1 MTVIH
6 STVQRRD
13 LEVISALQRD
23 GRLSMAALAEQLGI
37 SVYAATDSY
46 RRLTSSGVMS
56 VVPVINPLSLSNYCQ
71 VIVGLRIHGARDAA
85 IAQLQAMPQ
94 VTYVVRTLGDA
105 DIIAE
110 AVVYTN
116 AAMDHFL
123 KNDLRRLPGL
133 ERVHVFSCAKLVLDD
148 HNVSVVNR
156 MLASLGGEPT
166 MTKHDAN
173 VGADV
178 PVTSLGQRLAE
189 TFNALQADG
198 RASYAAVGAQLGI
211 THTAVRGR
219 VKRLEDA
226 GIMRIMA
233 TVSPMR
239 LGAFAQA
246 FIGLAVRPPHELDL
260 DQLTAID
267 EVTYVMSGVGLSG
280 ADYLVEMIADDD
292 DTLWHAVDRS
302 IRSLDGIEQCWW
314 ATTVSVDKESYW
326 LDPPVEATHIA
337 AD

>member
-1 MTVIH
+1 MAAIH

-23 GRLSMAALAEQLGI
+23 GRLPMAALAERLGI
-37 SVYAATDSY
+37 SVYAVTDSY
-46 RRLTSSGVMS
+46 RRLTASGVMS

-85 IAQLQAMPQ
+85 IAQLQSMPQ

-116 AAMDHFL
+116 AAMDRFL

-178 PVTSLGQRLAE
+178 SVTSLGERLAE
-189 TFNALQADG
+189 TFNALQVDG
-198 RASYAAVGAQLGI
+198 RASYAAVGAQLGV

-246 FIGLAVRPPHELDL
+246 FIGLAVRPPYELDL
-260 DQLTAID
+260 DRLTAID

-292 DTLWHAVDRS
+292 DALWHAVDRS